1 MAKNYRQ
8 VSLPEPLYTQLK
20 DYVEA
25 HPEFTSIADFLK
37 QLIRIEL
44 DKEGDRAQRVPKKR
58 KSE

>member
-20 DYVEA
+20 DYVDA

-44 DKEGDRAQRVPKKR
+44 DKEESRILRVPKK
-58 KSE
+58 KKE